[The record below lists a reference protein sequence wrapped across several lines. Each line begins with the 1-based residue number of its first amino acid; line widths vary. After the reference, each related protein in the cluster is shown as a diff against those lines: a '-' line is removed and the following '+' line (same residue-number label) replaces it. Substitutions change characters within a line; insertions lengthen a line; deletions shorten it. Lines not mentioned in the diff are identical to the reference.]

1 MNKVYAYILTCLGI
15 IIVLITITF
24 KNNNKIKKIEQ
35 ERKNKMIEYC
45 NDIYTD
51 LNEEGEFELNL
62 NDIETIYNFDIS
74 LFKDKCSLEKTTIKA
89 TIKENKL
96 TCEPK
101 LACNKKWHLS
111 HFFYSTVTDL
121 AKFLGLSISQPLSLA
136 TL

>member
-45 NDIYTD
+45 NDIYTN

-74 LFKDKCSLEKTTIKA
+74 LFKDKCSLEKTLVKA

-96 TCEPK
+96 TCEPN
-101 LACNKKWHLS
+101 LVCNKK
-111 HFFYSTVTDL
+111 
-121 AKFLGLSISQPLSLA
+121 
-136 TL
+136 

>member
-1 MNKVYAYILTCLGI
+1 MNRVYAYILTCLGI
-15 IIVLITITF
+15 IVVLITITF

-101 LACNKKWHLS
+101 IVCNKKWHLS
-111 HFFYSTVTDL
+111 HFFIL
-121 AKFLGLSISQPLSLA
+121 Q
-136 TL
+136 

>member
-96 TCEPK
+96 TLIASSLIFLSFIDTK
-101 LACNKKWHLS
+101 LLI
-111 HFFYSTVTDL
+111 
-121 AKFLGLSISQPLSLA
+121 ISFIFILVLPL
-136 TL
+136 